1 MRMLLAFTLFVAA
14 CGSPQH
20 KHEGAIVDE
29 GSGSPAT
36 CCCKTIPETAEK
48 EIIPAYTME
57 GRMECSSHRGDC
69 VDDVQCNASQQK
81 QAEPTEPT
89 KDTGVP
95 PPPTLNSS
103 SAPIPK

>member
-1 MRMLLAFTLFVAA
+1 MLVAFTMFAAA

-20 KHEGAIVDE
+20 KHEGALVDE
-29 GSGSPAT
+29 GSGTPAT

-48 EIIPAYTME
+48 EIIPAYTML
-57 GRMECSSHRGDC
+57 GRMDCSAHRGDC

-81 QAEPTEPT
+81 EQPEQAEK

-95 PPPTLNSS
+95 PPPSLDSNS
-103 SAPIPK
+103 ATIPK